1 LPDRGHQLQKNLL
14 RDITSGG
21 RVAVKEIKRDGV
33 DLVLVVLVKSAEGV
47 AVSAA
52 ASLEDLGAD
61 LGLTQ
66 NSPP

>member
-21 RVAVKEIKRDGV
+21 RVAVKEIKGDGV

-47 AVSAA
+47 AISLA

>member
-1 LPDRGHQLQKNLL
+1 L
-14 RDITSGG
+14 RDVTG
-21 RVAVKEIKRDGV
+21 RGCVAVEEIESDGV
-33 DLVLVVLVKSAEGV
+33 DLVLVVLVKRAEGV
-47 AVSAA
+47 AISLA